1 MSKKIL
7 LNFKAYFKLDFNNK
21 SFFPQTAS
29 QNKIRDFIFL
39 DLKKKKKKESSDK
52 TAEISN

>member
-1 MSKKIL
+1 MRKKIL

-39 DLKKKKKKESSDK
+39 DLKKKKKESSDK